1 MGMANNLAKQIARS
15 GLTNKEVGKLAG
27 GWTPE
32 TVSRH
37 ISGNI
42 NMTLSHAEDYARV
55 LDCSPY
61 DIMFEAHPM
70 PIIGQCNINAE
81 GKIGRRYKKE
91 SFGKVYSHTYRPA
104 LTAIM
109 SWTVAKEYT
118 GPWNYWG
125 KALESVLLDP
135 IKNNYVHDEAVG
147 HECYAYLEEPFVGQQ
162 GFETNLVAGVL
173 YPQPGGLYTM
183 HNGDLNLTC
192 KDQKILW
199 ATPVLSMIMRPDLRG
214 LEIIFDK

>member
-55 LDCSPY
+55 LNCSPY
-61 DIMFEAHPM
+61 DIMFEAKPM
-70 PIIGQCNINAE
+70 PIIGKCHLDEDGQVYRE
-81 GKIGRRYKKE
+81 WSGKYYGQ
-91 SFGKVYSHTYRPA
+91 VYSHTYRPA
-104 LTAIM
+104 TTAIVH
-109 SWTVAKEYT
+109 WTVDSAYT
-118 GPWNYWG
+118 GAWNYWN

-135 IKNNYVHDEAVG
+135 IKDKIVHPEAHG
-147 HECYAYLEEPFVGQQ
+147 HNAYALLENEVDFAGKK
-162 GFETNLVAGVL
+162 TRLVAGVL
-173 YPQPGGLYTM
+173 YPEPGGLFTV
-183 HNGDLNLTC
+183 HNGDINQTLRS
-192 KDQKILW
+192 QKLEW
-199 ATPVLSMIMRPDLRG
+199 ATPVLSMILRPDLRG
-214 LEIIFDK
+214 LQIIFDK